1 MLKNSL
7 LLFMLAFVM
16 SASAMAQNSQRTLD
30 LEEVKAIA
38 QAAEERAKKDNWNV
52 VIAIVDAGGHL
63 LYLQRMDGVQIA
75 SIEVA
80 QKKAKAAALYKRPTK
95 VFEDGLKSGNQ
106 GLMLLPG
113 VIASEGGV
121 PIVHDGQ
128 VIGAIGV
135 SGVTSAQDGIIANA
149 AIDVLK

>member
-7 LLFMLAFVM
+7 LLIMLGSMTLAV
-16 SASAMAQNSQRTLD
+16 AMAQNSHRTLGS
-30 LEEVKAIA
+30 EAVKAIA
-38 QAAEERAKKDNWNV
+38 QAAAERAKRDNGKV
-52 VIAIVDAGGHL
+52 VIGMVDAGGHL

-80 QKKAKAAALYKRPTK
+80 QKKAKAAAFYKRPTK
-95 VFEDGLKSGNQ
+95 AFDEGLKSGNQ

-121 PIVHDGQ
+121 PIIHDGQ
-128 VIGAIGV
+128 VIGAVGV

-149 AIDVLK
+149 GIDALK

>member
-1 MLKNSL
+1 MLKRPL
-7 LLFMLAFVM
+7 LLFVLALLTSV
-16 SASAMAQNSQRTLD
+16 AAMAQSSPRALS
-30 LEEVKAIA
+30 LEDVKSMVK
-38 QAAEERAKKDNWNV
+38 AAEERAKKDNWNV
-52 VIAIVDAGGHL
+52 VIAVVDAGGHL
-63 LYLQRMDGVQIA
+63 VYLQKMDGVQLA

-80 QKKAKAAALYKRPTK
+80 QKKAQAAALYRRPTK
-95 VFEDGLKSGNQ
+95 VFEEGLKSGNQ

-121 PIVHDGQ
+121 PIIHDGQ

-149 AIDVLK
+149 AVDALK

>member
-1 MLKNSL
+1 MLKKPL
-7 LLFMLAFVM
+7 LLFMLTFLV
-16 SASAMAQNSQRTLD
+16 SAAAMAQTSQRTLSLD
-30 LEEVKAIA
+30 EVKSMVK
-38 QAAEERAKKDNWNV
+38 AAEERAKKDNWNV

-80 QKKAKAAALYKRPTK
+80 QKKAKAAAFYKRPTK
-95 VFEDGLKSGNQ
+95 VFEEGLKSGNQ

-121 PIVHDGQ
+121 PILHDGK

-135 SGVTSAQDGIIANA
+135 SGVTSAEDGIIANA
-149 AIDVLK
+149 AVDALQ

>member
-7 LLFMLAFVM
+7 LLFMLAFVI
-16 SASAMAQNSQRTLD
+16 SVSAMAQNSQRTLG
-30 LEEVKAIA
+30 LEEVKSMAK
-38 QAAEERAKKDNWNV
+38 AAEERAKKDNWNV
-52 VIAIVDAGGHL
+52 VIVIVDAGGHL
-63 LYLQRMDGVQIA
+63 LYLQRMDGAQIA

-80 QKKAKAAALYKRPTK
+80 QKKAKAAAFYKRPTK

-121 PIVHDGQ
+121 PILHNGN

-149 AIDVLK
+149 AIEALK

>member
-16 SASAMAQNSQRTLD
+16 SASAMAQNSQRTLAF
-30 LEEVKAIA
+30 EEVKAIA

-128 VIGAIGV
+128 VIGAVGV
-135 SGVTSAQDGIIANA
+135 SGVTSAEDGIIANS
-149 AIDVLK
+149 AIDALK

>member
-7 LLFMLAFVM
+7 LLFMLGFMTMAV
-16 SASAMAQNSQRTLD
+16 AMAQNSQRTLGS
-30 LEEVKAIA
+30 EEVKAIA

-80 QKKAKAAALYKRPTK
+80 QKKAKAAAFYKRPTK
-95 VFEDGLKSGNQ
+95 AFEEGLKSGNQ
-106 GLMLLPG
+106 GLM
-113 VIASEGGV
+113 
-121 PIVHDGQ
+121 
-128 VIGAIGV
+128 
-135 SGVTSAQDGIIANA
+135 
-149 AIDVLK
+149 

>member
-1 MLKNSL
+1 
-7 LLFMLAFVM
+7 
-16 SASAMAQNSQRTLD
+16 MAQNSQRTLGS
-30 LEEVKAIA
+30 EEVKAIA

-80 QKKAKAAALYKRPTK
+80 QKKAKAAAFYKRPTK
-95 VFEDGLKSGNQ
+95 AFEEGLKSGNQ

-121 PIVHDGQ
+121 PIIHDGQ
-128 VIGAIGV
+128 VIGAVGV

-149 AIDVLK
+149 GIDALK

>member
-1 MLKNSL
+1 VVT
-7 LLFMLAFVM
+7 AGM
-16 SASAMAQNSQRTLD
+16 SAVAQSHQRTLT
-30 LEEVKAIA
+30 LEEVKVMDK
-38 QAAEERAKKDNWNV
+38 AAEDRARQDNWNV

-80 QKKAKAAALYKRPTK
+80 QKKAKAAAFYKRPTK
-95 VFEDGLKSGNQ
+95 AFEEGLKSGNQ

-121 PIVHDGQ
+121 PIIHDGQ
-128 VIGAIGV
+128 VIGAVGV
-135 SGVTSAQDGIIANA
+135 
-149 AIDVLK
+149 

>member
-16 SASAMAQNSQRTLD
+16 SAAAMAQNNQRTLGAD
-30 LEEVKAIA
+30 EVKSIA
-38 QAAEERAKKDNWNV
+38 KAAEERAKKDNWNV

-80 QKKAKAAALYKRPTK
+80 QKKAKAAAFYKRPTK

-121 PIVHDGQ
+121 PILHDGQ

-135 SGVTSAQDGIIANA
+135 SGVTSAEDGIIANA
-149 AIDVLK
+149 AVDALK

>member
-7 LLFMLAFVM
+7 LLFMLGFMTMAV
-16 SASAMAQNSQRTLD
+16 AMAQNSQRTLGS
-30 LEEVKAIA
+30 EEVKAIA

-80 QKKAKAAALYKRPTK
+80 QKKAKAAAFYKRPTK
-95 VFEDGLKSGNQ
+95 AFEEGLKSGNQ

-121 PIVHDGQ
+121 PIIHDGQ
-128 VIGAIGV
+128 VIGAVGV

-149 AIDVLK
+149 GIDALK

>member
-7 LLFMLAFVM
+7 LLFMLGFMTMAV
-16 SASAMAQNSQRTLD
+16 AMAQNSQRTLGS
-30 LEEVKAIA
+30 EEVKAIA
-38 QAAEERAKKDNWNV
+38 QAAEERAKKDNWKV

-80 QKKAKAAALYKRPTK
+80 QKKAKAAAFYKRPTK
-95 VFEDGLKSGNQ
+95 AFEEGLKSGNQ

-121 PIVHDGQ
+121 PIIHDGQ
-128 VIGAIGV
+128 VIGAVGV

-149 AIDVLK
+149 GIDALK

>member
-7 LLFMLAFVM
+7 LLFMLAFVI
-16 SASAMAQNSQRTLD
+16 SASAMAQDSQRTLG
-30 LEEVKAIA
+30 LEEVKSIA
-38 QAAEERAKKDNWNV
+38 KAAEERAKKDNWNV

-80 QKKAKAAALYKRPTK
+80 QKKAKAAAFYKRPTK

-106 GLMLLPG
+106 GLMLLPH

-121 PIVHDGQ
+121 PILHNGN

-135 SGVTSAQDGIIANA
+135 SGVTSAEDGIIANA
-149 AIDVLK
+149 GIDALK

>member
-1 MLKNSL
+1 MLKRPL
-7 LLFMLAFVM
+7 LLFVLALLPSV
-16 SASAMAQNSQRTLD
+16 AAMAQSSPSTLN
-30 LEEVKAIA
+30 LEDVKSMVK
-38 QAAEERAKKDNWNV
+38 AAEERAKKDNWNV

-63 LYLQRMDGVQIA
+63 VYLQKMDSVQLA
-75 SIEVA
+75 SREVA
-80 QKKAKAAALYKRPTK
+80 QKKARAAALYRRPTK
-95 VFEDGLKSGNQ
+95 VFEEGLKSGNQ

-121 PIVHDGQ
+121 PIIHDGQ

-149 AIDVLK
+149 AVDALK

>member
-1 MLKNSL
+1 MLKRPL
-7 LLFMLAFVM
+7 LLFVLALLTGV
-16 SASAMAQNSQRTLD
+16 AAMAQSSPSTLN
-30 LEEVKAIA
+30 LEDVKSMVK
-38 QAAEERAKKDNWNV
+38 AAEERAKKDNWNV

-63 LYLQRMDGVQIA
+63 VYLQKMDGVQLA

-80 QKKAKAAALYKRPTK
+80 QKKARAAALYRRPTK
-95 VFEDGLKSGNQ
+95 VFEEGLKSGNQ

-121 PIVHDGQ
+121 PIIHDGQ

-149 AIDVLK
+149 AVDALK